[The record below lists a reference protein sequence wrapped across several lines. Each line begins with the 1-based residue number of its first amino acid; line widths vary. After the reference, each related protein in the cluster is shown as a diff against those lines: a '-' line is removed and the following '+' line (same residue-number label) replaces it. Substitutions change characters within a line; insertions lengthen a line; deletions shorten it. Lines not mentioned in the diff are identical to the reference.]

1 MKNAY
6 GVEPTQFKKKKNSKY
21 AIQCRSNYGPLFGNY
36 DGYDICIN
44 DHCNRTESCYIIN
57 DGIRGYECHPE
68 YKCSLF
74 VNTAGPDSINYFSVL
89 DYEVYTHD
97 QPFCQTM

>member
-1 MKNAY
+1 MKRKDSREAIY
-6 GVEPTQFKKKKNSKY
+6 CDFCWGPYFLDIAMESGGVSLNEEMKS
-21 AIQCRSNYGPLFGNY
+21 
-36 DGYDICIN
+36 D
-44 DHCNRTESCYIIN
+44 CYINN